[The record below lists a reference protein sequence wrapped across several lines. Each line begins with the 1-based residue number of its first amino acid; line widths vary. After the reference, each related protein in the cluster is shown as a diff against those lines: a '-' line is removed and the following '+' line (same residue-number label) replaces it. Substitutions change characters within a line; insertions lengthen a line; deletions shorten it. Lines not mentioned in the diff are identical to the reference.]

1 MTFIRSFIIALFAA
15 GPFVL
20 APIITVSA
28 EDHVIYKKGYVDG
41 RYGQI
46 HYHSARPAEGSS
58 DKTPVVFFHQ
68 NPKSAEE
75 YRPLLEIVGQDR
87 LTLAFDTPGYG
98 ESDRPD
104 VATDMAGLTGAM
116 EDALVAMGY
125 GANGKGPVDVFGF
138 HTGVYI
144 AAELAITRP
153 DLVRRV
159 VMSGIAYYD
168 ADARAKRLAE
178 LPRDQKLP
186 EDGTYIMNRW
196 FLIVIKRAE
205 GVSVERA
212 AKVFLEDIHSLDK
225 SWFAYNAV
233 WSYALEERFPLIKQ
247 PVLVLQPHELLL
259 DQTRKAKA
267 ELLPD
272 ADMIEL
278 PDIIDDVFDTG
289 PREIAAALTTWLD
302 ATP

>member
-1 MTFIRSFIIALFAA
+1 M
-15 GPFVL
+15 
-20 APIITVSA
+20 
-28 EDHVIYKKGYVDG
+28 
-41 RYGQI
+41 
-46 HYHSARPAEGSS
+46 
-58 DKTPVVFFHQ
+58 
-68 NPKSAEE
+68 
-75 YRPLLEIVGQDR
+75 
-87 LTLAFDTPGYG
+87 
-98 ESDRPD
+98 
-104 VATDMAGLTGAM
+104 
-116 EDALVAMGY
+116 
-125 GANGKGPVDVFGF
+125 
-138 HTGVYI
+138 
-144 AAELAITRP
+144 
-153 DLVRRV
+153 
-159 VMSGIAYYD
+159 
-168 ADARAKRLAE
+168 
-178 LPRDQKLP
+178 
-186 EDGTYIMNRW
+186 
-196 FLIVIKRAE
+196 
-205 GVSVERA
+205 ERA